1 MPKFEKNKRLLQE
14 RSHLTLEFPQSGDR
28 VLRAFIP
35 FLENP
40 RIIEKGA
47 ANLNSYNLVGRAGEL
62 FSYGGAQ
69 SRRLSVNFN
78 ISFQHVIEVDAEE
91 GISDKFRR
99 QFLLYFTD
107 QDAFDAFQI
116 DKNAIEDKQA
126 GLDSA
131 MGLELDILNTPNK
144 SYEDLPLAP
153 DIQIRDRKGYGRDY
167 AATHRA
173 YYRRIAGL
181 VNQNPDAEGDD
192 FSNLINVN
200 AENQE
205 SNRQA
210 DNNKHID
217 LVYCWLNL
225 IRASVL
231 NRADNTTYGPP
242 IVRLTHGPMYAN
254 VPCLVEDYNVKVNE
268 EAGYEAQTLTP
279 KQIQIS
285 LNLVESRTGDFGK
298 YQAGRVITGDNL
310 TGWESIIG
318 NNEIDPNNGLISRE
332 GSDYAVL

>member
-1 MPKFEKNKRLLQE
+1 MPKFNKNKRLLQE
-14 RSHLTLEFPQSGDR
+14 RSHLTLEFPQSNDR
-28 VLRAFIP
+28 VLRTFIP

-40 RIIEKGA
+40 KITEKGA

-69 SRRLSVNFN
+69 SRRLNVNFN
-78 ISFQHVIEVDAEE
+78 ISFQHVIEIDAEE

-107 QDAFDAFQI
+107 SDALDAFNVRQQDKEENYRGLGI
-116 DKNAIEDKQA
+116 DGEPIYLDVLNGSENEDSQ
-126 GLDSA
+126 LD
-131 MGLELDILNTPNK
+131 
-144 SYEDLPLAP
+144 P

-181 VNQNPDAEGDD
+181 VNQNPDAEGED
-192 FSNLINVN
+192 FSNLINVD

-231 NRADNTTYGPP
+231 NRSNNTAYGPP

-254 VPCLVEDYNVKVNE
+254 VPCLVEDYSVKVNE
-268 EAGYEAQTLTP
+268 DAGYEAQTLTP
-279 KQIQIS
+279 KKIEIS
-285 LNLVESRTGDFGK
+285 LNMVESRTGDFGK

-310 TGWESIIG
+310 TGWESIIN

>member
-1 MPKFEKNKRLLQE
+1 MANFKKNNRKLQE
-14 RSHLTLEFPQSGDR
+14 RSFLTLEFPQSNDR
-28 VLRAFIP
+28 VIRTFIP

-40 RIIEKGA
+40 IISEKGA
-47 ANLNSYNLVGRAGEL
+47 SNLNTYNLVGRAGEL
-62 FSYGGAQ
+62 FSYAGAQ
-69 SRRLSVNFN
+69 SRRINVTFKIN
-78 ISFQHVIEVDAEE
+78 FQHVIEVDAEE
-91 GISDKFRR
+91 GLADRFRR

-107 QDAFDAFQI
+107 ADARDDFQLRKDAA
-116 DKNAIEDKQA
+116 NEDRRA

-131 MGLELDILNTPNK
+131 MGLELDFLNT
-144 SYEDLPLAP
+144 SDESIEGEDP

-181 VNQNPDAEGDD
+181 VNQNPDAEGED
-192 FSNLINVN
+192 FSNLINVD

-231 NRADNTTYGPP
+231 NRSDNTTYGPP
-242 IVRLTHGPMYAN
+242 IVRLTHGPMYGN
-254 VPCLVEDYNVKVNE
+254 VPCLVENYAVKVIQE
-268 EAGYEAQTLTP
+268 GGYEAQTLTP
-279 KQIQIS
+279 KIIEIS
-285 LNLVESRTGDFGK
+285 LNMVESRTGNFGK

-310 TGWESIIG
+310 TGWESIIS
-318 NNEIDPNNGLISRE
+318 NNEIDPNNGVISRE
-332 GSDYAVL
+332 GDDYAVL

>member
-99 QFLLYFTD
+99 QFLLYFTS
-107 QDAFDAFQI
+107 QDAYDAFQLDVENRERPTGGDEI
-116 DKNAIEDKQA
+116 TREVYNILDAKRTD
-126 GLDSA
+126 GLDDS
-131 MGLELDILNTPNK
+131 
-144 SYEDLPLAP
+144 